1 VRLWTRSIARRETR
15 TIVTR
20 PKSRASTHSSPPA
33 CRRRSGPRPG
43 RALPAGRGCHF
54 EQPDPHADSR
64 GLRDPRRPRR
74 LWGSS
79 PRPPVRRLSIA
90 ALSDMD
96 GWRHGGRAAGP
107 TSWGANCIVLQGL
120 SSGGGVQA
128 AYGCLYP
135 SFCLSDACSD
145 TAYRDACTIDAH
157 NHLLTDHIAK
167 VILCDA

>member
-1 VRLWTRSIARRETR
+1 VRLRRSFRPSAAAQRCARATLDTFDSPQLAR

-79 PRPPVRRLSIA
+79 PRPPARTIDSSYSTRLRVAAWGSGCRPDKLGGLLCYRARTFVRR
-90 ALSDMD
+90 
-96 GWRHGGRAAGP
+96 
-107 TSWGANCIVLQGL
+107 WGT
-120 SSGGGVQA
+120 GGVRV
-128 AYGCLYP
+128 LVP
-135 SFCLSDACSD
+135 LIS
-145 TAYRDACTIDAH
+145 YRTRVRYH
-157 NHLLTDHIAK
+157 
-167 VILCDA
+167 VS